1 MKFKAL
7 CAALVAV
14 VFAANVSY
22 AEDVQPKVA
31 IAYDI
36 GFLGDNSYNDAVN
49 TALMVAKKK
58 YRLVEPFVREVPT
71 NGTAVDRITRL
82 RFLAKNGYTLIIT
95 VGPSYRDTVRRVSM
109 EFPDTQFAMI
119 NDRTL
124 GQLNI
129 SNIYFNESDGAYLAG
144 VLAATVSQRRSVGF
158 VGSEPELLASF
169 KKGVND
175 TAAKVKVVN
184 ISFPDEVNALKKGLT
199 KVDIAYSTWDGD
211 AIVLTTII
219 DNFGAKIKLISETPD
234 QFFAALPG
242 AQKVMIARVEKN
254 LVKPIDQL
262 VGAALE
268 ERAIIDVLDEA
279 AGIYGR
285 EYSIK
290 NNGITMK
297 VISSASGARAVNAA
311 IARIK
316 SGKVSTRP

>member
-7 CAALVAV
+7 IATFVSV
-14 VFAANVSY
+14 IFAASASF
-22 AEDVQPKVA
+22 AEDIQPKIA
-31 IAYDI
+31 IAYDV

-49 TALMVAKKK
+49 TALAIAKRK

-95 VGPSYRDTVRRVSM
+95 VGPSYGETVRRVSM
-109 EFPDTQFAMI
+109 EFPETQFALI
-119 NDRTL
+119 NNGALD
-124 GQLNI
+124 QLNI
-129 SNIYFNESDGAYLAG
+129 SNIYFKESDGAYLAG
-144 VLAATVSQRRSVGF
+144 VLAATVSKRKSVGF
-158 VGSEPELLASF
+158 VGSEPDLFASF
-169 KKGVND
+169 KKGVMD
-175 TAAKVKVVN
+175 TARKVKVIN
-184 ISFPDEVNALKKGLT
+184 IPFPDEVESLKKGLT

-219 DNFGAKIKLISETPD
+219 ENFSGKIRLISETPD

-242 AQKVMIARVEKN
+242 AQKVMIGRVEKN

-262 VGAALE
+262 VGSALE
-268 ERAIIDVLDEA
+268 NRAIIDILDET
-279 AGIYGR
+279 AGVYGR

-290 NNGITMK
+290 NGGISMK
-297 VISSASGARAVNAA
+297 VISSTPGERAVKAA

>member
-7 CAALVAV
+7 IATFVSV
-14 VFAANVSY
+14 IFAASASF
-22 AEDVQPKVA
+22 AEDIQPKIA
-31 IAYDI
+31 IAYDV

-49 TALMVAKKK
+49 TALAIAKRK

-95 VGPSYRDTVRRVSM
+95 VGPSYGETVRRVSM
-109 EFPDTQFAMI
+109 EFPETQFALI
-119 NDRTL
+119 NNRALD
-124 GQLNI
+124 QLNI
-129 SNIYFNESDGAYLAG
+129 SNIYFKESDGAYLAG
-144 VLAATVSQRRSVGF
+144 VLAATVSKRKSVGF
-158 VGSEPELLASF
+158 VGSEPDLFASF
-169 KKGVND
+169 KKGVMD
-175 TAAKVKVVN
+175 TARKVKVIN
-184 ISFPDEVNALKKGLT
+184 IPFPDEVESLKKGLT

-219 DNFGAKIKLISETPD
+219 ENFSGKIRLISETPD

-242 AQKVMIARVEKN
+242 AQKVMIGRVEKN

-262 VGAALE
+262 VGSALE
-268 ERAIIDVLDEA
+268 NRAIIDILDET
-279 AGIYGR
+279 AGVYGR

-290 NNGITMK
+290 NGGISMK
-297 VISSASGARAVNAA
+297 VISSTPGERAVKAA

-316 SGKVSTRP
+316 LGKVSTRP

>member
-7 CAALVAV
+7 VAALASAIFVA
-14 VFAANVSY
+14 NISY
-22 AEDVQPKVA
+22 AEDVQPKIA

-49 TALMVAKKK
+49 TALAIAKKK

-109 EFPDTQFAMI
+109 EFPETQFAMI
-119 NDRTL
+119 NDSTL

-129 SNIYFNESDGAYLAG
+129 SNIYFKESDGAYLAG
-144 VLAATVSQRRSVGF
+144 VLAATVSKRKSVGF
-158 VGSEPELLASF
+158 VGSEPDLFASF

-175 TAAKVKVVN
+175 TVAKVKVIN
-184 ISFPDEVNALKKGLT
+184 IPYPDEVEALKKGLA

-219 DNFGAKIKLISETPD
+219 DNFGGKIKLISETPD

-242 AQKVMIARVEKN
+242 AQKVMIGRVEKN

-268 ERAIIDVLDEA
+268 NRAIIDVIDDA

-290 NNGITMK
+290 NGGITVK
-297 VISSASGARAVNAA
+297 VISSAPGTRAVNAA
-311 IARIK
+311 IARIR